1 MNEKQV
7 LNVEIMGRAYQ
18 VRADA
23 EPEYAQDLARYVE
36 DQMRVISEK
45 DTTDSLKVAVLAALN
60 IANDLFEAQKAQKEQ
75 ERQVAE
81 RADTFLRMVGD

>member
-81 RADTFLRMVGD
+81 RADTLLRMVGD

>member
-1 MNEKQV
+1 
-7 LNVEIMGRAYQ
+7 
-18 VRADA
+18 
-23 EPEYAQDLARYVE
+23 
-36 DQMRVISEK
+36 MRVISEK

-81 RADTFLRMVGD
+81 RADTLLRMVGD